1 MKVSKTVIIVL
12 MSGIMLVSVL
22 FISGVILAMDKTP
35 YYDIDRNGK
44 PFGHSVFTLYDGRV
58 YAAVPSDG
66 YFLIPGA
73 DPDSFRLLPDNNN
86 HNGRQFAAD
95 KYHVWCGNLPV
106 ADFNPQTAVTI
117 GNGYFTDGK
126 NTVFCAPYTRI
137 NNELTGLQKLYQE
150 WRYGW
155 GLSDK
160 PLTYYYP
167 QQPLPPSVTPYRI
180 LPDSGLVSNGKQVFF
195 DGKLMP
201 EANPETLRPVV
212 VRQNDKSVRESRVFY
227 HDGEHV
233 YYQHHLLPLKDT
245 ESLYGFYLG
254 NLFQE
259 AYLFDP
265 QTGQAAMNNVM
276 FPPEYAPYRVISYY
290 GQHVNQGLFLSRNG
304 VYFYDRKK
312 EKIRRAGDNPLLQ
325 DSCQEISPLIFT
337 CGNETRY
344 LRGAESWGGRKS
356 PGLISRSTILY
367 RLDDNTTDNWVKAGD
382 ITSHHYGEVWQKGG
396 QYFYFDRL
404 GSSQLMRGPIYLIP
418 DNMTVRALLSDDLRV
433 DDLRKMAHDG
443 HLQDISGTEIL
454 KATTRYKESMFSSLN
469 FSDDD

>member
-12 MSGIMLVSVL
+12 MSGIMPASVL
-22 FISGVILAMDKTP
+22 FISGVILAANKTP
-35 YYDIDRNGK
+35 YYDIDRDGK
-44 PFGHSVFTLYDGRV
+44 QFGNSVFTLYDGHV

-73 DPDSFRLLPDNNN
+73 DPDRFRLLPDNNN

-95 KYHVWCGNLPV
+95 NDHAWCGNLPV
-106 ADFNPQTAVTI
+106 PDFNPRTAVTL
-117 GNGYFTDGK
+117 GNAYFTDGK

-137 NNELTGLQKLYQE
+137 NNELSGLQELYQE

-160 PLTYYYP
+160 PQTYYYP
-167 QQPLPPSVTPYRI
+167 QQPLPPSAAPYRI
-180 LPDSGLVSNGKQVFF
+180 LPDSGLISNGEQVFF
-195 DGKLMP
+195 EGKLMP
-201 EANPETLRPVV
+201 GANPATIRPAD
-212 VRQNDKSVRESRVFY
+212 VRQEDKSVRQSRVFY

-245 ESLYGFYLG
+245 ESLYGFFLG

-265 QTGQAAMNNVM
+265 KTGQVAINNQV
-276 FPPEYAPYRVISYY
+276 FPPEYAPYKVISFY
-290 GQHVNQGLFLSRNG
+290 GQHVNQGLFLSAQG

-312 EKIRRAGDNPLLQ
+312 EKIRRAGDNPSLQ
-325 DSCQEISPLIFT
+325 ESCQELSPLIFT

-344 LRGAESWGGRKS
+344 LQGAEQWGNRKS

-367 RLDDNTTDNWVKAGD
+367 RLDDNTADNWVKVGD

-396 QYFYFDRL
+396 QYYYFDRL
-404 GSSQLMRGPIYLIP
+404 GASQLMRGPIYLIP
-418 DNMTVRALLSDDLRV
+418 ENMTVRALLSDDLRF
-433 DDLRKMAHDG
+433 DELRKMAHDG
-443 HLQDISGTEIL
+443 RLQEVSGTEIL
-454 KATTRYKESMFSSLN
+454 KATTRYKESMFSFLN
-469 FSDDD
+469 FSGDD

>member
-12 MSGIMLVSVL
+12 MSGIMLASVL
-22 FISGVILAMDKTP
+22 FISGGILAADKTP
-35 YYDIDRNGK
+35 YYDIDRDGK
-44 PFGHSVFTLYDGRV
+44 QFGNSVFTLYDGHV

-95 KYHVWCGNLPV
+95 KNHAWCGNLPV
-106 ADFNPQTAVTI
+106 PDFNPQTAVTI
-117 GNGYFTDGK
+117 GNAYFTDGK

-137 NNELTGLQKLYQE
+137 NNELSGLQELYQE

-160 PLTYYYP
+160 PQTYYYP
-167 QQPLPPSVTPYRI
+167 QQPLPPSAAPYRI
-180 LPDSGLVSNGKQVFF
+180 LPDSALISNGEQVFF
-195 DGKLMP
+195 EGKLMP
-201 EANPETLRPVV
+201 GANPETIRPAD
-212 VRQNDKSVRESRVFY
+212 VRQEDKSVRQSRVFY

-245 ESLYGFYLG
+245 GSLYSFYLG

-265 QTGQAAMNNVM
+265 QTGQVAINNQV
-276 FPPEYAPYRVISYY
+276 FPPEYAPYRVISFY
-290 GQHVNQGLFLSRNG
+290 GQHVNQGLFLSAQG

-312 EKIRRAGDNPLLQ
+312 EKIRRAGDNPPLQ
-325 DSCQEISPLIFT
+325 ESCQEISPLIFT

-344 LRGAESWGGRKS
+344 LQGAEQWGNRKS
-356 PGLISRSTILY
+356 PGLISRSTVLR
-367 RLDDNTTDNWVKAGD
+367 RLNDNITGNWVKIGD
-382 ITSHHYGEVWQKGG
+382 ITFHHYGEVWQKGG
-396 QYFYFDRL
+396 QYYYFDRL
-404 GSSQLMRGPIYLIP
+404 GASQLMRGPIYFIP
-418 DNMTVRALLSDDLRV
+418 DEITVRALLSDDLRF
-433 DDLRKMAHDG
+433 DELRKMAHDG
-443 HLQDISGTEIL
+443 RLQDVSGTDIL
-454 KATTRYKESMFSSLN
+454 KATTRYKESMFSFLN
-469 FSDDD
+469 FSGDD